1 MAGERDL
8 RAARRY
14 ATALFAT
21 AEKQNK
27 LDAVTRDLHTV
38 VDFIDQTP
46 ALDRMWHSR
55 IVPTGKKRELI
66 GLLVGA
72 FIDPLTLSFLR
83 LLVDKRREDILSLV
97 RLEVQQL
104 SDRSRHLVRAEATF
118 ALEPTPQEREQLIE
132 SLSKRTG
139 GETVDLTVEV
149 DPSILGGVVVRMHDT
164 IIDGSVRGTL
174 ERLREQLLQEA

>member
-21 AEKQNK
+21 AQKQDK

-38 VDFIDQTP
+38 VGFMDQTP
-46 ALDRMWHSR
+46 ALAQMWSSKV
-55 IVPTGKKRELI
+55 VPTGKKRDLI
-66 GLLVGA
+66 STLLSA
-72 FIDPLTLSFLR
+72 FIDTLTLSFLR

-97 RLEVQQL
+97 SLEVQQL
-104 SDRSRHLVRAEATF
+104 TDASRRLVRAEATF
-118 ALEPTPQEREQLIE
+118 ALEPTAQERDGLVKSLEQ
-132 SLSKRTG
+132 RTG
-139 GETVDLTVEV
+139 EHVELAVQV
-149 DPSILGGVVVRMHDT
+149 DPSILGGVVIRMHDT

>member
-14 ATALFAT
+14 ATALFTT

-38 VDFIDQTP
+38 VEFMDQTP
-46 ALDRMWHSR
+46 ALDRMWSSKV
-55 IVPTGKKRELI
+55 VPAGKKRDLI
-66 GLLVGA
+66 ATLLGA

-104 SDRSRHLVRAEATF
+104 SDTSRRLVRAQATF
-118 ALEPTPQEREQLIE
+118 ALAPTTDEREKLAE

-139 GETVDLTVEV
+139 SHVDLTVEV

>member
-38 VDFIDQTP
+38 VDFMDQTP
-46 ALDRMWHSR
+46 ALEQMWSSKV
-55 IVPTGKKRELI
+55 VPTGKKRDLI
-66 GLLVGA
+66 GTLLSA

-83 LLVDKRREDILSLV
+83 LLVDKRREDILRLV

-104 SDRSRHLVRAEATF
+104 SDASRHLVRAQATF
-118 ALEPTPQEREQLIE
+118 ALEPTAEEREKLAQ
-132 SLSKRTG
+132 SLAQRTG
-139 GETVDLTVEV
+139 EHVDLTVEV

>member
-21 AEKQNK
+21 AQRQSN
-27 LDAVTRDLHTV
+27 LDAVTRDLRTV
-38 VDFIDQTP
+38 VDLMAETP
-46 ALDRMWHSR
+46 AFDEMWHSKV
-55 IVPTGKKRELI
+55 VPTGKKRNLI
-66 GLLVGA
+66 GLLVGKNVDA
-72 FIDPLTLSFLR
+72 LTLSFLR

-104 SDRSRHLVRAEATF
+104 SDTSRKLVRAEATF
-118 ALEPTPQEREQLIE
+118 ALNPSDDERGKLVR
-132 SLSKRTG
+132 SLETRTG
-139 GETVDLTVEV
+139 EHVDLTVNV
-149 DPSILGGVVVRMHDT
+149 DPSIIGGVIVRMHDT

-174 ERLREQLLQEA
+174 EKLREQLLTEA

>member
-14 ATALFAT
+14 AAALFAT
-21 AEKQNK
+21 AEKQDK
-27 LDAVTRDLHTV
+27 LDAVTRDLHMV
-38 VDFIDQTP
+38 VDFMKQTP
-46 ALDRMWHSR
+46 ALDRMWTSKV
-55 IVPTGKKRELI
+55 VPTGKKRDLI
-66 GLLVGA
+66 STLLGA

-104 SDRSRHLVRAEATF
+104 SDRSRRLVRAEATF
-118 ALEPTPQEREQLIE
+118 ALEPTPEEREKLVQ
-132 SLSKRTG
+132 SLEQRTG
-139 GETVDLTVEV
+139 EHVDLTVEV
-149 DPSILGGVVVRMHDT
+149 DPSILGGVVIRMHDT

>member
-21 AEKQNK
+21 ADKQGN
-27 LDAVTRDLHTV
+27 LDSVTKDLHTV
-38 VDFIDQTP
+38 VGLMETTP
-46 ALDRMWHSR
+46 ALDEMWHSKV
-55 IVPTGKKRELI
+55 VPTGKKREVVSTLF
-66 GLLVGA
+66 A
-72 FIDPLTLSFLR
+72 KSIDPLTLSFLR

-97 RLEVQQL
+97 RMEVQQL
-104 SDRSRHLVRAEATF
+104 ADTSRHLVRAEATF
-118 ALEPTPQEREQLIE
+118 ALEPTADERAKLTASLEQ
-132 SLSKRTG
+132 RTG
-139 GETVDLTVEV
+139 EHVDLTISI

-174 ERLREQLLQEA
+174 ESLREQLLQEA

>member
-14 ATALFAT
+14 ATALFST

-27 LDAVTRDLHTV
+27 LDAVTGDLHKV
-38 VDFIDQTP
+38 VDLMDTTP
-46 ALDRMWHSR
+46 ALEEMWSSKV
-55 IVPTGKKRELI
+55 VPTGKKRDLI
-66 GLLVGA
+66 GKLFAQSVDTLS
-72 FIDPLTLSFLR
+72 LSFLR
-83 LLVDKRREDILSLV
+83 LLVDKRREDILRLV

-104 SDRSRHLVRAEATF
+104 SDSARHLVRAEATF
-118 ALEPTPQEREQLIE
+118 AVSPTDDERAKLIKSLE
-132 SLSKRTG
+132 KRTG
-139 GETVDLTVEV
+139 EHVDLSVNV
-149 DPSILGGVVVRMHDT
+149 DSSILGGVVVRMHDT

>member
-1 MAGERDL
+1 MAGDRDL

-27 LDAVTRDLHTV
+27 LDAVTRDLAKV
-38 VDFIDQTP
+38 VEFMDNTP
-46 ALDRMWHSR
+46 ALAQMWGSKV
-55 IVPTGKKRELI
+55 VPTGKKRDLI
-66 GLLVGA
+66 SQLLGA
-72 FIDPLTLSFLR
+72 FIDTLTLSFLR

-97 RLEVQQL
+97 RMEVQQL
-104 SDRSRHLVRAEATF
+104 SDASRHLVRAEATF
-118 ALEPTPQEREQLIE
+118 ALEPTAAEREQLIA

-139 GETVDLTVEV
+139 EHVDLVVQV

-174 ERLREQLLQEA
+174 ESLREQLLQEA

>member
-27 LDAVTRDLHTV
+27 LDAVTRDLRII
-38 VDFIDQTP
+38 VDLMDTTP
-46 ALDRMWHSR
+46 ALDEMWSSR
-55 IVPTGKKRELI
+55 VVPAGKKRD
-66 GLLVGA
+66 LVGKLFA
-72 FIDPLTLSFLR
+72 ASVDTLSLSFLR

-104 SDRSRHLVRAEATF
+104 SDASRHLVRAEAIF
-118 ALEPTPQEREQLIE
+118 AIEPTAAERTDLAKSLEQ
-132 SLSKRTG
+132 RTG
-139 GETVDLTVEV
+139 EHVDLTVSV
-149 DPSILGGVVVRMHDT
+149 DPTILGGVVVRMHDT